1 MKKDVDIF
9 LDEVS
14 ENFSELFVETF
25 FIRYLSNFNRD
36 DIISDINALKI
47 KLYKKINTKL
57 DQALKNLEIK

>member
-36 DIISDINALKI
+36 DIIRDINALKI

-57 DQALKNLEIK
+57 DKALKNLEIK